1 MRSHKYKWRKAS
13 LVKSAGPSCSLS
25 ACNSAA
31 ATGRIFMKLISATF
45 TKIYRQLQIWLNRT
59 KMSGTLNEN
68 LSTLYIVDCS
78 MNYVVAR
85 EPSLVSMATL
95 NSFILLTTT
104 CRSTMQ
110 RDPIATISWQQWLS
124 ESTTLL
130 RYTYIAY
137 LLCFA

>member
-1 MRSHKYKWRKAS
+1 
-13 LVKSAGPSCSLS
+13 
-25 ACNSAA
+25 
-31 ATGRIFMKLISATF
+31 
-45 TKIYRQLQIWLNRT
+45 
-59 KMSGTLNEN
+59 MSGTLHEN

-110 RDPIATISWQQWLS
+110 RDPIAAISWQQWLS